1 MGTAAG
7 RHIQKQKGLWW
18 IHGLSGE
25 DKGLYRGG
33 SGEGKA
39 NEFSIKHADT
49 QKTQKKDTEVIW
61 NNLPAGNSLCVN
73 GFAFLEQPPF
83 HLDKEIAPCY
93 RIISNQLGGEAMQ
106 GKVRVAA
113 VRMRR
118 GFTLIELAIAI
129 VIIGTLITGVL
140 YFTGGLGRDA
150 KAAKIVEAF
159 NSYLQ
164 AYQVCKLK
172 NAALTITDWTSL
184 ETAIKDSQCRTTGA
198 GVPDGNGLASNI
210 AKTVAG
216 VQFDIQT
223 GTPPLLTA
231 NTGDTVIASRVVK
244 ELQGQGCTCN
254 GAPDCT
260 DGMVRCPLQ

>member
-1 MGTAAG
+1 
-7 RHIQKQKGLWW
+7 
-18 IHGLSGE
+18 
-25 DKGLYRGG
+25 
-33 SGEGKA
+33 
-39 NEFSIKHADT
+39 
-49 QKTQKKDTEVIW
+49 VIW
-61 NNLPAGNSLCVN
+61 NNLPARNSLCIN
-73 GFAFLEQPPF
+73 GFVFLEQPYF
-83 HLDKEIAPCY
+83 HLDKEIALYY

-106 GKVRVAA
+106 GKVRVAPF
-113 VRMRR
+113 RMRR

-129 VIIGTLITGVL
+129 VIIGALITGVL
-140 YFTGGLGRDA
+140 YFTGGLGKDA
-150 KAAKIVEAF
+150 KASKVVEAF

-164 AYQVCKLK
+164 AYQTCKLK
-172 NAALTITDWTSL
+172 NAALTITNWVSL
-184 ETAIKDSQCRTTGA
+184 ETVLKDSQCRTTGA

-231 NTGDTVIASRVVK
+231 NTGDAQIASRVVK

-260 DGMVRCPLQ
+260 DGMVKCPLQ